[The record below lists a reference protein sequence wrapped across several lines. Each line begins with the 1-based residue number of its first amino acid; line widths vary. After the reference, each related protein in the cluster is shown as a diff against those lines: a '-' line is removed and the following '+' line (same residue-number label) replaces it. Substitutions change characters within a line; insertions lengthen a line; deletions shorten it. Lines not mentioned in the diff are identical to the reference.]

1 MHCEGDKTY
10 VKPGDCPVCG
20 VHLNKEE
27 RVSASKAKYTCP
39 MYPEVKQDHPGLC
52 PKCGMTQIPE

>member
-20 VHLNKEE
+20 MHLKIKE

-39 MYPEVKQDHPGLC
+39 MHPEVKQIIRDHAPNNGVN
-52 PKCGMTQIPE
+52 G